1 MRVFFRMEKVSSIY
15 DSPVGRLRI
24 EATAEG
30 ICALTWPK
38 DGGDGEVEETV
49 DSREIAI
56 ARQHLATCTDW
67 LHAYFN
73 GSLLESP
80 VPKPPLVIPKK
91 GTKPTIS
98 GLLLGSH
105 SNSQVPFPT
114 MCGQLCAVQRL
125 VRR

>member
-1 MRVFFRMEKVSSIY
+1 MEQVSRIY
-15 DSPVGRLRI
+15 NSPVGRLRI

-38 DGGDGEVEETV
+38 DDGEDEVEETV

-80 VPKPPLVIPKK
+80 VPRPPLVIPKK

-98 GLLLGSH
+98 VTASSLVLMPILK
-105 SNSQVPFPT
+105 VPFPT

-125 VRR
+125 VRL